1 VTVSDAGADAVVT
14 KLVGQ
19 LSAAVE
25 LVERDHAGLLVGGYV
40 REQGSSLAPEHE
52 LAALQDREAGEAG
65 MGGLGHVRSGA
76 CIYDASVAESVGR
89 GAS

>member
-1 VTVSDAGADAVVT
+1 MTVSDAVVT
-14 KLVGQ
+14 KVAGQ

-25 LVERDHAGLLVGGYV
+25 LVERDWLLVGGYV
-40 REQGSSLAPEHE
+40 REQGSSLAPELE
-52 LAALQDREAGEAG
+52 LAALEDGEAGEAG

>member
-1 VTVSDAGADAVVT
+1 VTVSDAVVT
-14 KLVGQ
+14 KVVGQ

-25 LVERDHAGLLVGGYV
+25 LVERDRLLVGGYV